1 MKKNIVIAM
10 SAVLLL
16 GSCDS
21 YTGAGAYMGSSLG
34 SVLGSAIGGI
44 AGGPRGSDI
53 GTLVG
58 AATGAVVGAAVG
70 DAADQNARQQQHEY
84 LSQRNQRIQASKQR
98 RNYSHT
104 ECDDTYNIPMQPRMS
119 APEKRVYEQP
129 QSSNDNEGG
138 YQIDPSQMI
147 DESNSGDDRID
158 FDTDNDDSATQQPVS
173 DGADESS
180 TLMQQSVSSSAD
192 NAAPQ
197 QKLELR
203 NVVFSDDSHDGVL
216 CGDETGTVVFE
227 LFNRS
232 SAMVTDVVPT
242 VQAEKGTGNISIS
255 PSIRVES
262 IAPGHGIRYTATV
275 KAGRKIK
282 DGSVKLYV
290 SAMRNGRPLSYTTV
304 VDVPTRRR

>member
-1 MKKNIVIAM
+1 M

-44 AGGPRGSDI
+44 AGGLRGSDI

-104 ECDDTYNIPMQPRMS
+104 ECDDTYNIPMQPRLS
-119 APEKRVYEQP
+119 APEKRMYEQP
-129 QSSNDNEGG
+129 QSNNDNEGG

-173 DGADESS
+173 
-180 TLMQQSVSSSAD
+180 SSAD

-216 CGDETGTVVFE
+216 SGDETGTVVFE

>member
-1 MKKNIVIAM
+1 
-10 SAVLLL
+10 
-16 GSCDS
+16 
-21 YTGAGAYMGSSLG
+21 
-34 SVLGSAIGGI
+34 
-44 AGGPRGSDI
+44 
-53 GTLVG
+53 
-58 AATGAVVGAAVG
+58 
-70 DAADQNARQQQHEY
+70 
-84 LSQRNQRIQASKQR
+84 
-98 RNYSHT
+98 
-104 ECDDTYNIPMQPRMS
+104 
-119 APEKRVYEQP
+119 
-129 QSSNDNEGG
+129 
-138 YQIDPSQMI
+138 MI

-158 FDTDNDDSATQQPVS
+158 FDTDNDDSDTQQP
-173 DGADESS
+173 
-180 TLMQQSVSSSAD
+180 VSSSAD

-216 CGDETGTVVFE
+216 SGDETGTVVFE

-242 VQAEKGTGNISIS
+242 VQAEKGAGNISIS

-275 KAGRKIK
+275 KAGRKVK

>member
-1 MKKNIVIAM
+1 M
-10 SAVLLL
+10 
-16 GSCDS
+16 
-21 YTGAGAYMGSSLG
+21 
-34 SVLGSAIGGI
+34 
-44 AGGPRGSDI
+44 
-53 GTLVG
+53 
-58 AATGAVVGAAVG
+58 
-70 DAADQNARQQQHEY
+70 
-84 LSQRNQRIQASKQR
+84 
-98 RNYSHT
+98 
-104 ECDDTYNIPMQPRMS
+104 
-119 APEKRVYEQP
+119 
-129 QSSNDNEGG
+129 
-138 YQIDPSQMI
+138 
-147 DESNSGDDRID
+147 
-158 FDTDNDDSATQQPVS
+158 QQP
-173 DGADESS
+173 
-180 TLMQQSVSSSAD
+180 VSSSAD

>member
-70 DAADQNARQQQHEY
+70 DVADQNARQQQHEY

-98 RNYSHT
+98 SNYSHT

-158 FDTDNDDSATQQPVS
+158 FDTDNDDSDTQQP
-173 DGADESS
+173 
-180 TLMQQSVSSSAD
+180 VSSSAD

-216 CGDETGTVVFE
+216 SGDETGTVVFE

-232 SAMVTDVVPT
+232 CALVTDVVPT
-242 VQAEKGTGNISIS
+242 VQAEKGAGNISIS

-275 KAGRKIK
+275 KAGRKVK

>member
-1 MKKNIVIAM
+1 M
-10 SAVLLL
+10 STVLLL

-129 QSSNDNEGG
+129 QGSNNNEGG

-173 DGADESS
+173 
-180 TLMQQSVSSSAD
+180 SSAD

-216 CGDETGTVVFE
+216 SGDETGTVVFE

-242 VQAEKGTGNISIS
+242 VQAEKGAGNISIS

-275 KAGRKIK
+275 KAGRKVK

>member
-44 AGGPRGSDI
+44 AGGLRGSDI

-104 ECDDTYNIPMQPRMS
+104 ECDDTYNIPMQPRLS
-119 APEKRVYEQP
+119 APEKRMYEQP
-129 QSSNDNEGG
+129 QSNNDNEGG

-173 DGADESS
+173 
-180 TLMQQSVSSSAD
+180 SSAD

-216 CGDETGTVVFE
+216 SGDETGTVVFE